1 VSKPE
6 NNLLLAVDDE
16 RDFLDL
22 IAELAEDVGY
32 EVVAT
37 DNPDAFRQ
45 AMGNHRPSLVLL
57 DLQIPGMDGVEA
69 LRALAKQGTQAGV
82 ILMSGLDQRVLTS
95 AKQLGES
102 LGLKMLA
109 TLQKPLMIEDIEAVL
124 TRHLGAPTHLT
135 SDDLRRAVEE
145 GELCVHY
152 QPMLS
157 HESRGW
163 RVTGAEALVRW
174 QHPRYGLL
182 YPMEFL
188 HLADDHHITTA
199 IADFVLIDAIR
210 QIGHWRS
217 RGLDLCV
224 AVNLAQRLV
233 KDLEFPDR
241 LGCIL
246 QEYNVPGSQLTLEVR
261 EDAADHDSELVM
273 DIYTRL
279 RVKGVGL
286 ALDDFGVGPSSFT
299 HLYKMP
305 FSILKIDRELIK
317 QVPADRSTSVAVR
330 AVVQLAHALSLRVS
344 AEGVETS
351 LAFDFVNEIGCDH
364 VQGDFFAKAMPAS
377 ELETF
382 IASWHNDNK
391 LKSAVGG

>member
-1 VSKPE
+1 MSKPE
-6 NNLLLAVDDE
+6 SNLLLAVDDE

-22 IAELAEDVGY
+22 VAQLAENVGY
-32 EVVAT
+32 QVVAA
-37 DNPDAFRQ
+37 DNPDSFRQ
-45 AMGNHRPSLVLL
+45 AMVDHRPSLVLL

-69 LRALAKQGTQAGV
+69 LRALARQGTQAGV

-124 TRHLGAPTHLT
+124 TKHMGAPTHLT

-152 QPMLS
+152 QPILTNTNR
-157 HESRGW
+157 EW
-163 RVTGAEALVRW
+163 RVSGAEALVRW
-174 QHPRYGLL
+174 NHPRHGLL

-188 HLADDHHITTA
+188 HLADDHQLTTA
-199 IADFVLIDAIR
+199 VADFVLIDAIR
-210 QIGHWRS
+210 QVGHWRS
-217 RGLDLCV
+217 HGFDLCV

-241 LGCIL
+241 LSCIL

-261 EDAADHDSELVM
+261 EDAADHDSDLVM

-305 FSILKIDRELIK
+305 FSILKIDRDLIK
-317 QVPADRSTSVAVR
+317 EVPVDKSTSTAVR

-344 AEGVETS
+344 AEGVETA
-351 LAFDFVNEIGCDH
+351 LAFDFVTEIGCEH
-364 VQGDFFAKAMPAS
+364 VQGDFIAKPMPAS
-377 ELETF
+377 ELEAF
-382 IASWHNDNK
+382 VSSWNSEHK
-391 LKSAVGG
+391 LKSAAGG